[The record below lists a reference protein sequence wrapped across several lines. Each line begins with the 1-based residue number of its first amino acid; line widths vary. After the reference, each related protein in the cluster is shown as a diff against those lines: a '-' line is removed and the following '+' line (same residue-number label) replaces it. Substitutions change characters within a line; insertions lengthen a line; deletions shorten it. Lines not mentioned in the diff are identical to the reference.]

1 MKIKIILCGIMM
13 AAVMLTG
20 CAKAPQHPH
29 QEIQPQQET
38 QIDEDPFFAVNADS
52 EEEIDEDPIA
62 PEVTDELF
70 EEINQNLQP
79 IFGILAAEK
88 LDLGD
93 PGFMYSDGTNEG

>member
-20 CAKAPQHPH
+20 CTKAPQHPL
-29 QEIQPQQET
+29 QEIET
-38 QIDEDPFFAVNADS
+38 EEAQIDENPFFAVNADS
-52 EEEIDEDPIA
+52 GEVVDEDPIA

-70 EEINQNLQP
+70 EEINQSLQP

-93 PGFMYSDGTNEG
+93 PGFMYSDGKNEG